1 MHSCQSKYYLVN
13 RSIYHLISLSV
24 TSTMFW
30 EAIIQ
35 VLLILQTKQPQTKK
49 QKQKQM
55 NSGHCSLV
63 RFVIVVR
70 VKLYLL
76 LFVNFTK
83 CCHRDMN
90 TPLLSSISQSGSR
103 CCVSVQIRAHLLSPI
118 SSVIKS
124 GLTGGAASLA
134 PISTPVESGLRERA
148 ASQASIREMLKEIDI
163 FKG

>member
-1 MHSCQSKYYLVN
+1 MN
-13 RSIYHLISLSV
+13 D
-24 TSTMFW
+24 
-30 EAIIQ
+30 
-35 VLLILQTKQPQTKK
+35 
-49 QKQKQM
+49 QM

-70 VKLYLL
+70 VMLYLL

-103 CCVSVQIRAHLLSPI
+103 CRVSVKIRAHLLSPI

-134 PISTPVESGLRERA
+134 PISTPLESGLRERA
-148 ASQASIREMLKEIDI
+148 ASQASIRETLKEIDI
-163 FKG
+163 FKGWALHLTSAVHPYHSLSIAPLAFTLQDWDNLRVDMILEAP

>member
-1 MHSCQSKYYLVN
+1 MN
-13 RSIYHLISLSV
+13 D
-24 TSTMFW
+24 
-30 EAIIQ
+30 
-35 VLLILQTKQPQTKK
+35 
-49 QKQKQM
+49 QM

-63 RFVIVVR
+63 RFVIVVQ
-70 VKLYLL
+70 VMLYLL
-76 LFVNFTK
+76 LYVNFTK

-103 CCVSVQIRAHLLSPI
+103 CCVSVKIRAHLVSSI

-148 ASQASIREMLKEIDI
+148 AS
-163 FKG
+163 